1 MPTGRF
7 IMSKPINLDTL
18 ELRLRRGDTVST
30 EALISVVAEMRA
42 QREVA
47 KIARQIDL
55 DASLAPNVDALKKAL
70 AKLDTVWR

>member
-1 MPTGRF
+1 MQ

-18 ELRLRRGDTVST
+18 ELRLRRGDTVSA
-30 EALISVVAEMRA
+30 EALLSVVAEMRA

>member
-1 MPTGRF
+1 
-7 IMSKPINLDTL
+7 MSKPINLDTL